1 MTYRYKYISQPPI
14 TSLSWHTRLTTNLK
28 PLNQRTWKITL
39 LSRARVTVKV
49 IYYLRRQLCNC
60 RGVGDRPLS
69 HIHTRHKEHR
79 TRHAGRLRS
88 ADLLTFTQRNSL
100 SRLFLQNVPSLLS
113 AIEHRKLSKQ
123 VLAKSSICTALI
135 SVRYSPLMNWTLLN
149 YSRLMNAGH
158 TVFIDHFDRL
168 LKHKFKKTHADKT
181 AIVTQKVN

>member
-1 MTYRYKYISQPPI
+1 MFLFFFVNFCNLIYLITIRRLLRVQKVSTYMTYDIQIQVHQPAPNYKSFL
-14 TSLSWHTRLTTNLK
+14 THTADYK
-28 PLNQRTWKITL
+28 PKAVESTHMKDDV
-39 LSRARVTVKV
+39 SRVTVKV

-135 SVRYSPLMNWTLLN
+135 SVRYSPLMN
-149 YSRLMNAGH
+149 
-158 TVFIDHFDRL
+158 
-168 LKHKFKKTHADKT
+168 
-181 AIVTQKVN
+181 